1 MLHGAFHW
9 EWGGMGWVGW
19 GVAEWGVTEWVEW
32 VGMGWGVAEWGGVGR
47 GRVGGVA
54 LTQ

>member
-1 MLHGAFHW
+1 M
-9 EWGGMGWVGW
+9 GW
-19 GVAEWGVTEWVEW
+19 GVAEWGVAEWVEW
-32 VGMGWGVAEWGGVGR
+32 IGMGWGVAEWGGVGR